1 MKQQIIPIL
10 EDPKPE
16 NPFYNMQTCNKPSN
30 DEYNE
35 NIFDDSIQT

>member
-16 NPFYNMQTCNKPSN
+16 NQFYKNMQTCNKPSN
-30 DEYNE
+30 DEH
-35 NIFDDSIQT
+35 IFDESIQT